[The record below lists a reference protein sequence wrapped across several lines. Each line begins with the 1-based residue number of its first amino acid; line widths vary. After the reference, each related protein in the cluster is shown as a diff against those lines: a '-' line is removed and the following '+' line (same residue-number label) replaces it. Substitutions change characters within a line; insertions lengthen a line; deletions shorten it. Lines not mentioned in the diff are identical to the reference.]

1 MLKCLFSLNFS
12 LVLLCIELLVYI
24 QALEAGLSWTSCIYL
39 YICTVEN
46 PVNQSIAR
54 KGFFPFPIN
63 RLISYQTLFWFFSP
77 NTSKQISPISPYL
90 KTKPEL
96 SALHL
101 RYFINSYSYIK
112 LININAVSVQRLWED
127 NVNYLFT
134 LTGISSP
141 IIIKSFK
148 INFYHK
154 KIL

>member
-1 MLKCLFSLNFS
+1 MFIQLKFFSSF
-12 LVLLCIELLVYI
+12 IMH
-24 QALEAGLSWTSCIYL
+24 WTPRLYSGFWSRFIMDILYRL
-39 YICTVEN
+39 YICAVEN
-46 PVNQSIAR
+46 PVNQSLAR

-77 NTSKQISPISPYL
+77 NTSKQISPISSYL

-148 INFYHK
+148 INSYHK